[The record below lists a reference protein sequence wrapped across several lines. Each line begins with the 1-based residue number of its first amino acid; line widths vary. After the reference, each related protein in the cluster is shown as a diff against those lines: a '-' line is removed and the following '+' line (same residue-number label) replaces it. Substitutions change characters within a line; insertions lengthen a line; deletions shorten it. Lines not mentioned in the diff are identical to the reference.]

1 LLAGAAVRHRAMY
14 WVFGAALVLSLGL
27 QREFLFRLSP
37 VEACRE
43 LYGRNPFPEAIQVA
57 DYIRAHSE
65 KDARIAVLGS
75 EPEIYFYAHRHSAT
89 SYIYMYGLMEAQ
101 PYALTMQN
109 EMIGEVEAAAPQY
122 VVQVSGNAS
131 WLQDRVSPTEI
142 FDWWYKYGAQ
152 HYRLVGIVDIIS
164 GERTEYRW
172 ADAVD
177 AYEPQSPYHIGVY
190 RRSERVTAA
199 SRETSKLPD
208 GSFPRAAW
216 WRTAGSPASLWVA
229 AGLRPR

>member
-1 LLAGAAVRHRAMY
+1 MY

-37 VEACRE
+37 LEACRE
-43 LYGRNPFPEAIQVA
+43 IYGRNPFPEAIQVA

-109 EMIGEVEAAAPQY
+109 EMIGEVEAAAPEY

-131 WLQDRVSPTEI
+131 WLQDEQSPTRI
-142 FDWWYKYGAQ
+142 FDWWYAYGAQ
-152 HYRLVGIVDIIS
+152 HYQLVGIADIIS
-164 GERTEYRW
+164 EKRTEYRW
-172 ADAVD
+172 AAAAE
-177 AYEPQSPYHIGVY
+177 AYQPQSSYYLAVY
-190 RRSERVTAA
+190 RRSERVTAT
-199 SRETSKLPD
+199 SHETSRLPD
-208 GSFPRAAW
+208 GSPLRAAW
-216 WRTAGSPASLWVA
+216 SRTAGFPASLWEA